1 MSGFR
6 GQQPEAEGEGGEQL
20 SQMKSKE
27 PAAGQEEADQP
38 AQGYMSSFL
47 SKGAAGLK
55 MAS

>member
-20 SQMKSKE
+20 STVKE
-27 PAAGQEEADQP
+27 KGPVAGQEEADQP